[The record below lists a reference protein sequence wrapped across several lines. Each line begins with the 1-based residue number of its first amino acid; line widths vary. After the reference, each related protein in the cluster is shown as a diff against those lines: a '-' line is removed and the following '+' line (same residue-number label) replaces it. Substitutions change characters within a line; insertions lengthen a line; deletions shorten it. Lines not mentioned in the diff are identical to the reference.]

1 VINEN
6 LKTIMTEADVFAVVS
21 KAQEFDQIKVKLK
34 KKMNCRKYYIKYL
47 THRSVI

>member
-1 VINEN
+1 MSLRYYFLQVINEN

-34 KKMNCRKYYIKYL
+34 KINKNEL
-47 THRSVI
+47 